1 VGEMGNR
8 DRHDIVMEIL
18 EQAKSTKKK
27 TELIRN
33 VNLSTFQSKQYLTM
47 LAKKGL
53 LEIDGQGRYK
63 TTRKGIETMEK
74 CDSCF
79 LCHWHKPKT

>member
-1 VGEMGNR
+1 MGNR

-18 EQAKSTKKK
+18 DQAKSTKRK

-33 VNLSTFQSKQYLTM
+33 VNLSTFQSKQYLNM
-47 LAKKGL
+47 LARKGL

-63 TTRKGIETMEK
+63 TTRKGIEIMEK

-79 LCHWHKPKT
+79 LCHWHKPKP